1 MKCFTLNELSN
12 LTTKELRELF
22 YATFRI
28 QTRSNNRPWMVKR
41 IAAAPVFDPSEP
53 PVAPTPAEE
62 PPASP
67 APISAAEAEPSPPTA
82 AAIPPVGSEI
92 RRTFHGKEIVVTV
105 VADGF
110 RLKGKTYG
118 SLSAAATALCGSNRN
133 GLVFFG
139 LKPRPAKVAQGTGG
153 AA

>member
-53 PVAPTPAEE
+53 PVAAVSAE
-62 PPASP
+62 PPVSP
-67 APISAAEAEPSPPTA
+67 APTNTAEAESATPTA
-82 AAIPPVGSEI
+82 TAIPPVGSEI

-139 LKPRPAKVAQGTGG
+139 LKPRPAKAAQGTGG

>member
-1 MKCFTLNELSN
+1 MPDEPANLNPRCLMPPHTQHELANLPTKALRDLFSATLG
-12 LTTKELRELF
+12 F
-22 YATFRI
+22 

-41 IAAAPVFDPSEP
+41 I
-53 PVAPTPAEE
+53 
-62 PPASP
+62 
-67 APISAAEAEPSPPTA
+67 SAASVLAPGVPPSVPDAQPATPTT

-110 RLKGKTYG
+110 RLKGKIYR
-118 SLSAAATALCGSNRN
+118 SLSAAATALCGGNRN

-139 LKPRPAKVAQGTGG
+139 LKPRPARAVG

>member
-12 LTTKELRELF
+12 LTTKELRELI

-28 QTRSNNRPWMVKR
+28 QTRSNNRPWMVRR

-53 PVAPTPAEE
+53 PVAPAPTE

-67 APISAAEAEPSPPTA
+67 ALISAVEAEPTAPTA
-82 AAIPPVGSEI
+82 TAIPPVGSEI

-139 LKPRPAKVAQGTGG
+139 LEPRTAKAAQGTGG